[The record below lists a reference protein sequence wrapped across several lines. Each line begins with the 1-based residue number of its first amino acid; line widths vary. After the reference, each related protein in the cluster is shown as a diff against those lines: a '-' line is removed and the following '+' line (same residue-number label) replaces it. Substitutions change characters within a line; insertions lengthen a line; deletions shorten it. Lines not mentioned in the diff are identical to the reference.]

1 MLQILI
7 QTKNQTILK
16 GFVRSG
22 GLQAIHYWLEV
33 IVDQRYEME
42 KAPSLLELQILQ
54 RILIV
59 LSKLDL
65 TVDILK
71 EIKVGKLVNSV
82 RLHPNA
88 DKQIRLQAEQLIGQ
102 WKQLVVDYKKYQQKA
117 LQLQQ
122 QELEFQQQ
130 QH

>member
-1 MLQILI
+1 M
-7 QTKNQTILK
+7 K

-22 GLQAIHYWLEV
+22 GLQAIYQWLEFL
-33 IVDQRYEME
+33 VDHRYEAE
-42 KAPSLLELQILQ
+42 KSPSLLELQILQ

-65 TVDILK
+65 SIEILK

-88 DKQIRLQAEQLIGQ
+88 DTQIQMQAENLIS
-102 WKQLVVDYKKYQQKA
+102 
-117 LQLQQ
+117 
-122 QELEFQQQ
+122 
-130 QH
+130 